1 MTTPKICLNMIVKNE
16 SRIITRMFD
25 TVVGIIDAYLISD
38 TGSTDNT
45 KEVITEY
52 FNGKGISGEIID
64 VPFKNFGY
72 NRTVALDAARA
83 RSGCDYILLLDADM
97 KLVVEPNFNKAAL
110 TAKAY
115 HLRQKNTAISWWN
128 LRLVHTSVETKCVCP
143 THEYYDIPGAEPVN
157 LDTLWIDDLGD
168 GGCKA
173 DKFERDIRLL
183 KEGLEE
189 SPDNPRYL
197 FYLANSYFN
206 SNRHEESIPYY
217 KRRVE
222 VGGWYEEV
230 WYSYY
235 NMGFAYQR
243 MGKMGDAIAMW
254 LAGYEMHQTRSENI
268 HQIVKHYRIKGCHK
282 LADAFCKLGLSIPY
296 PRSDKLFVE
305 DKVYDW
311 CFDYELSV
319 IGYYTKEPNLD
330 IVCSRVLSKT
340 FEHTDNILANYKF
353 YAKKLKN
360 FAAAKKINHTFS
372 ETLEL
377 DGEENLM
384 RSCNPC
390 IFKINKDGVDT
401 YFMNIRM
408 VNYEIYKDGT
418 YSVQRKIATCNKLI
432 QLDENFKKVKNTEVL
447 FTPPNYHN
455 YYVGLEDVKLNQMS
469 DGTLEFIGT
478 TQAHVN
484 GGIILT
490 IHRGVYDLEGK
501 DGFLCAKPVVTPNH
515 RGCEKN
521 WALCGD
527 RLVYEWYP
535 LTIAKIN
542 GKVDASRDLL
552 DLEIL
557 EKYGTPPFFK
567 IVRGS
572 TNGSEFGDEVW
583 FLCHVVDHDK
593 PRRYYHCFVVLDKA
607 DLRLKRWS
615 TLFLFDGESIEF
627 CVGLIVEQS
636 RIICSYS
643 TWDRTAAILVLDREF
658 LNREIH
664 FFNA

>member
-1 MTTPKICLNMIVKNE
+1 MIVKNE

-25 TVVGIIDAYLISD
+25 SVISIIDAYLISD

-52 FNGKGISGEIID
+52 FKSKGIPGEIID

-72 NRTVALDAARA
+72 NRTIALDAARA
-83 RSGCDYILLLDADM
+83 KSGCDYILLLDADM
-97 KLVVEPNFNKAAL
+97 RLVVESNFDKTSL

-115 HLRQKNTAISWWN
+115 HFRQKNASISWWN
-128 LRLVHTSVETKCVCP
+128 LRMIHTSVNAKCVCP

-157 LDTLWIDDLGD
+157 LDTLWIDDIGD

-173 DKFERDIRLL
+173 DKFDRDIRLL

-189 SPDNPRYL
+189 SPENPRYL

-235 NMGFAYQR
+235 NLGFAYQR
-243 MGKMGDAIAMW
+243 IGKMGDAIAMW
-254 LAGYEMHQTRSENI
+254 LAGYEMYQARSENI

-282 LADAFCKLGLSIPY
+282 LADIFCKLGLNIPY
-296 PRSDKLFVE
+296 PRNDKLFVE

-311 CFDYELSV
+311 CFEYERSI

-330 IVCSRVLSKT
+330 IVSSHVMNKT
-340 FEHTDNILANYKF
+340 FEHTDNILSNYKF

-360 FAAAKKINHTFS
+360 FAAKTINHTFS
-372 ETLEL
+372 ETVEL
-377 DGEENLM
+377 NGDDNLM

-390 IFKINKDGVDT
+390 IFKLIQNGEVS

-408 VNYEIYKDGT
+408 VNYEIYKDGA
-418 YSVQRKIATCNKLI
+418 YSVQNKIATCNKLV
-432 QLDENFKKVKNTEVL
+432 QLDENFKKMKNSEVL
-447 FTPPNYHN
+447 FTPPNYNN
-455 YYVGLEDVKLNQMS
+455 YYVGLEDVKINQTS
-469 DGTLEFIGT
+469 NGVLEFVGT
-478 TQAHVN
+478 TQACVN

-490 IHRGVYDLEGK
+490 IHRGIYDITGEASHLI
-501 DGFLCAKPVVTPNH
+501 AKPVVTPHN

-542 GKVDASRDLL
+542 GKDDASKDILN
-552 DLEIL
+552 LEIL

-567 IVRGS
+567 ILRGS
-572 TNGSEFGDEVW
+572 TNGAEFDDEVW

-593 PRRYYHCFVVLDKA
+593 PRRYYHCFVVLNKE

-615 TLFLFDGESIEF
+615 TLFVFDGESIEF
-627 CVGLIVEQS
+627 CVGLIVEPT
-636 RIICSYS
+636 RVICSYS
-643 TWDRTAAILVLDREF
+643 TWDRTAAILVLDRDV
-658 LNREIH
+658 LDREIH
-664 FFNA
+664 FFNT

>member
-25 TVVGIIDAYLISD
+25 SVVGIIDSYMISD

-52 FNGKGISGEIID
+52 FNSKGIPGEIID

-72 NRTVALDAARA
+72 NRTIALDAARA
-83 RSGCDYILLLDADM
+83 RSGCDYVLLLDADM
-97 KLVVEPNFNKAAL
+97 KLVIEPTFDKKAL

-115 HLRQKNTAISWWN
+115 HFLQKNSSISWWN
-128 LRLVHTSVETKCVCP
+128 LRMIHTSVEAKCVCP

-157 LDTLWIDDLGD
+157 LTSIWIDDVGD
-168 GGCKA
+168 GGCKG
-173 DKFERDIRLL
+173 DKFDRDIRLL

-235 NMGFAYQR
+235 NLGFAYQR

-254 LAGYEMHQTRSENI
+254 LAGYEMHSARSENI
-268 HQIVKHYRIKGCHK
+268 HQIVKHYRIKGAHK
-282 LADAFCKLGLSIPY
+282 LADVFCKLGLSIPY
-296 PRSDKLFVE
+296 PQNDKLFIE

-311 CFDYELSV
+311 CFEYERSI

-330 IVCSRVLSKT
+330 IVCSKVLSKT
-340 FEHTDNILANYKF
+340 FEHTDNILSNYKF
-353 YAKKLKN
+353 YAKKLN
-360 FAAAKKINHTFS
+360 DYSLKKINHTFS

-377 DGEENLM
+377 NGEESLM

-390 IFKINKDGVDT
+390 IFKIGES
-401 YFMNIRM
+401 YYMNIRM
-408 VNYEIYKDGT
+408 VNYEIYKDGS
-418 YSVQRKIATCNKLI
+418 YSVQSKIATCNKLI
-432 QLDENFKKVKNTEVL
+432 KLDEHFKRERNSEVL
-447 FTPPNYHN
+447 FLPRNYHF
-455 YYVGLEDVKLNQMS
+455 YYIGIEDVKVNPMP

-478 TQAHVN
+478 TQACIDGNVV
-484 GGIILT
+484 LAV
-490 IHRGVYDLEGK
+490 HRGIYDLEGK
-501 DGFLCAKPVVTPNH
+501 ETFLNAKPVITPNK

-527 RLVYEWYP
+527 KVIYEWYP

-542 GKVDASRDLL
+542 CESGGGGDSEFNK
-552 DLEIL
+552 LEIID
-557 EKYGTPPFFK
+557 KFGTPPFFK

-572 TNGSEFGDEVW
+572 TNGSECGDEMW

-593 PRRYYHCFVVLDKA
+593 PRLYYHCFVVLDKA
-607 DLRLKRWS
+607 TLRLKRWS
-615 TLFLFDGESIEF
+615 TLFTFDKERIEF
-627 CVGLIVEQS
+627 CVGLIVEPT

-643 TWDRTAAILVLDREF
+643 TWDRTAAVSIYDRGVIDRT
-658 LNREIH
+658 LT